1 MEQITQPA
9 PSDFSLAEKVALVT
23 GAARGIGRAITEAFL
38 AADAQHVVCVDLLED
53 ALAQIEQSDRLST
66 AVLDVTDEA
75 GWKSLVEVTLERHG
89 QIDVLV
95 NNAGIL
101 SYGTIADTDPVDFR
115 RVLDVNV
122 TGVFLGMHTV
132 APHMKARQSGSIVN
146 TSSCSGIVPSNFIGG
161 YAASKFAVRGLTR
174 AAALE
179 LGLHGIRVNS
189 IHPGGVNTP
198 MTNPMGDSQE
208 EMDKRLQGVP
218 MQRYAKPAEIARGV
232 VYLSSDAASYC
243 TGTEL
248 QIDGGM
254 TAGIYFD
261 NLPGSPQNP

>member
-1 MEQITQPA
+1 MEPVS
-9 PSDFSLAEKVALVT
+9 SDFSLAGKVALVT
-23 GAARGIGRAITEAFL
+23 GAARGIGRAIAEAFL

-53 ALAQIEQSDRLST
+53 ALGEIDQSERLST

-75 GWKSLVEVTLERHG
+75 GWQSLVEATLERHER
-89 QIDVLV
+89 IDVLV

-101 SYGTIADTDPVDFR
+101 SYGTITDIDPADFR

-132 APHMKARQSGSIVN
+132 APHMKARRSGTIIN
-146 TSSCSGIVPSNFIGG
+146 TSSCSGIIPSNFIGG

-208 EMDKRLQGVP
+208 EMDKLMQGVP
-218 MQRYAKPAEIARGV
+218 MQRYAKPIEIAQGV
-232 VYLSSDAASYC
+232 VFLASDAASYC

-248 QIDGGM
+248 KIDGGM

>member
-1 MEQITQPA
+1 MQPA
-9 PSDFSLAEKVALVT
+9 SLDLSLTGKVALVT
-23 GAARGIGRAITEAFL
+23 GAARGIGRAIAEAFL

-53 ALAQIEQSDRLST
+53 ALAQIEQGERIST
-66 AVLDVTDEA
+66 SVLDVTDEA
-75 GWKSLVEVTLERHG
+75 GWQSLVATTLEKHG
-89 QIDVLV
+89 RIDVLV

-101 SYGTIADTDPVDFR
+101 MYGTITDTDPVDFR
-115 RVLDVNV
+115 RLLDVNV
-122 TGVFLGMHTV
+122 TGVFLGMRSV
-132 APHMKARQSGSIVN
+132 APHMKARGSGAIVN
-146 TSSCSGIVPSNFIGG
+146 TSSSSGIVPSNFIGP

-179 LGLHGIRVNS
+179 LGLHGVRVNS

-208 EMDKRLQGVP
+208 EMDQRMQGVP
-218 MQRYAKPAEIARGV
+218 LQRYSRPEEIARGV
-232 VYLSSDAASYC
+232 VFLASDTASYC

-261 NLPGSPQNP
+261 GLPGSPQNP

>member
-1 MEQITQPA
+1 MEPA
-9 PSDFSLAEKVALVT
+9 SSDFSLTGKVALVT
-23 GAARGIGRAITEAFL
+23 GAARGIGRAIAEAFL
-38 AADAQHVVCVDLLED
+38 AAHAQHVVSVDLLED
-53 ALAQIEQSDRLST
+53 ALAEIERGERRST

-75 GWKSLVEVTLERHG
+75 GWQSLVATTLEKHG
-89 QIDVLV
+89 RIDVLV

-101 SYGTIADTDPVDFR
+101 VYGTLSDTDPVDFR
-115 RVLDVNV
+115 RLLDVNV
-122 TGVFLGMHTV
+122 TGVFLGMRTV
-132 APHMKARQSGSIVN
+132 APHMKARGSGAIIN
-146 TSSCSGIVPSNFIGG
+146 TSSCSGIVPSNFIGA

-198 MTNPMGDSQE
+198 MTNPMGDTQE
-208 EMDKRLQGVP
+208 EMDQRMQGVP
-218 MQRYAKPAEIARGV
+218 LQRYSRPVEIARGV
-232 VYLSSDAASYC
+232 VFLASDAASYC
-243 TGTEL
+243 AGTEL

-261 NLPGSPQNP
+261 SLPGSPQNP